1 MACSPARSPAVA
13 GHLRAD
19 AGVLVHDPLTD
30 GDRATEPRFRAL
42 ATSAPV
48 GIYELDAA
56 GGCVFVNEHWCEL
69 AGVDADTALGRG
81 WMSVIHPDDL
91 GRVVAEWTRASEE
104 DREFVLEYR
113 YLRPDGEV
121 VWIVG
126 RAIAVRDEHGEVA
139 SYLGTADDITARR
152 DEERERQAL
161 AALVRAST
169 DAIIGK
175 DLDGVITSWNPGAER
190 IYGYSAEEAIG
201 HSIELLVPK
210 ERRIE
215 LPKIMERIG
224 DGEAV
229 EIVETERIRK
239 DGSRIAVALTISPVR
254 DASGEVI
261 GASTVARDISRRKL
275 AERMLEDERRQLA
288 EAQRLARVGSWEFD
302 PASGQWRWSAQ
313 QFRNLGFD
321 PSDQVP
327 SLDEVFERVHPD
339 DRDQFRQHVKAMSR
353 EGAEFEFV
361 FDYRVML
368 DDGELRTLELR
379 GGPAADDQRGS
390 GRGFMGTTRDVTAER
405 DAERLKD
412 EFFNLVSHELRTPL
426 TSIIGYAELL
436 NELEAEN
443 LSEQGRRFVEVIERN
458 SRRELN
464 LVGDL
469 LMLTRISAGTFEV
482 EFGRADLAEIAE
494 AAVETARPAAEK
506 GELELVLE
514 RPDEAVL
521 AADSHR
527 LSQVTENLLSNAI
540 KFTPEGGRVTVRVA
554 REPGEVVLEVAD
566 TGIGIVKGEA
576 ARLFEPMYRA
586 AEAERHHI
594 QGTGLGLAIVK
605 AIVDAHE
612 GTIEVDGEPG
622 VGTTFTVTLPAREP
636 PGADRE

>member
-1 MACSPARSPAVA
+1 MHGRVTD
-13 GHLRAD
+13 AD
-19 AGVLVHDPLTD
+19 S
-30 GDRATEPRFRAL
+30 ATEPRFRAL

-56 GGCVFVNEHWCEL
+56 GDCVFVNEHWCEL
-69 AGVDADTALGRG
+69 AGVDAEAAQGRG
-81 WMSVIHPDDL
+81 WMGVIHPDDL

-126 RAIAVRDEHGEVA
+126 RAIAIRDEHGEVV

-175 DLDGVITSWNPGAER
+175 DLDGVITSWNRGAER
-190 IYGYSAEEAIG
+190 IYGYSADEAIG

-210 ERRIE
+210 DRRGE
-215 LPKIMERIG
+215 LSAIMEQIRH
-224 DGEAV
+224 GEAI
-229 EIVETERIRK
+229 EIVETQRIRE
-239 DGSRIAVALTISPVR
+239 DGSRIAVSLTISPVR

-302 PASGQWRWSAQ
+302 PASGQWRWSVQ

-321 PSDQVP
+321 PSDAVP
-327 SLDEVFERVHPD
+327 SLEQVLERVHPD
-339 DRDQFRQHVKAMSR
+339 DRDQFGQHVKAMGR

-368 DDGELRTLELR
+368 GDGELRTLELR
-379 GGPAADDQRGS
+379 GGPSSEQA
-390 GRGFMGTTRDVTAER
+390 GRPGFMGTTRDVTAER

-469 LMLTRISAGTFEV
+469 LMLTRISAGTFEI

-506 GELELVLE
+506 GQLELVLE

-540 KFTPEGGRVTVRVA
+540 KFTPEGGRVTVRVTG
-554 REPGEVVLEVAD
+554 ESGEVVLEVAD

-586 AEAERHHI
+586 ADAERHHI

-622 VGTTFTVTLPAREP
+622 VGTTFTVTLPVREP
-636 PGADRE
+636 PRADRG